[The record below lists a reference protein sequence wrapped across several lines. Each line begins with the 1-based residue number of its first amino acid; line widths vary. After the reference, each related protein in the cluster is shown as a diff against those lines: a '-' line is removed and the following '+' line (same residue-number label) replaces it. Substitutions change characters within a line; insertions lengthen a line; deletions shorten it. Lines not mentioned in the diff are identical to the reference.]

1 MAKKARNPLK
11 RCLEK
16 QSNMVKYCLK
26 RRKAIEK
33 PKSPDPSN
41 FFFFFHCLQGCKEQY
56 FFRNTSFPKENWNN
70 LLYSTQ
76 EIRVCVG
83 LFSIRRQLQRWNN
96 MIPRK
101 RRAASLI
108 SKPQT
113 KNQNKENCPEM
124 NSVSFLW
131 SYSVA
136 KFKISKGQEAKNEGV
151 WPHSLKSGS
160 NLGQN
165 VNLISPNFTR

>member
-1 MAKKARNPLK
+1 MNFLK
-11 RCLEK
+11 DEFYREK
-16 QSNMVKYCLK
+16 SKEFSQKMPG
-26 RRKAIEK
+26 KAIK
-33 PKSPDPSN
+33 YGQKNRNSQIRVI

-83 LFSIRRQLQRWNN
+83 LFSIRRQLQRWTN

-113 KNQNKENCPEM
+113 KNQYEENYPEM

-131 SYSVA
+131 SYPVA
-136 KFKISKGQEAKNEGV
+136 KFKI
-151 WPHSLKSGS
+151 
-160 NLGQN
+160 
-165 VNLISPNFTR
+165 